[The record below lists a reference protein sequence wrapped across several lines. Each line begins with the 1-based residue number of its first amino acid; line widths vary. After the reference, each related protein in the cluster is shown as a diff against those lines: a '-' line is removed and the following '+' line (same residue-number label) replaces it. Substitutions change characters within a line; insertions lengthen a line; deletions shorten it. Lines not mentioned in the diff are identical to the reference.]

1 MSQQFHAVLYCKTQ
15 YSNSLMSSLSRIL
28 SGWGMLSVCLETLVV
43 LDFFFHCAFEF
54 LACVSAWHFTQDS
67 HLVRSKRQNMFILL
81 YFLLLINFQLLSTV
95 MSNLGSTLFLS
106 LQRRTFEKWFPK
118 YFKRYEIFFFS
129 GIPDNLPGKT
139 WLEWK
144 PNEGPSGHDAVD
156 HPQRG
161 GSTAPRNC
169 SSSLKG
175 RRKNF
180 VHICN

>member
-28 SGWGMLSVCLETLVV
+28 SGWGMLSVCLATLVV

-95 MSNLGSTLFLS
+95 WATWVLLCFFHFREELLKNGFQSILSGMKFSFLVAYLIIYQVRHGWS
-106 LQRRTFEKWFPK
+106 ESQTKGPADMMQWTIRKEVAARL
-118 YFKRYEIFFFS
+118 
-129 GIPDNLPGKT
+129 
-139 WLEWK
+139 LETVLL
-144 PNEGPSGHDAVD
+144 A
-156 HPQRG
+156 
-161 GSTAPRNC
+161 
-169 SSSLKG
+169 
-175 RRKNF
+175 
-180 VHICN
+180 